1 MTLYHLLVA
10 LLALPALA
18 AFSVFTTAPAITTST
33 VQKDTTVRA
42 RPGVFIR
49 DTSGSMIPLR
59 IRSLDVSV
67 DVKGAMAT
75 TTFDITV
82 FNPHERVLE
91 GEFSFPLSDG
101 QTVARFALDING
113 RLREGVVVS
122 KTKGRET
129 FESVIR
135 QRVDPALLEWTADNA
150 FRTRIY
156 PLPAKG
162 TRRIVIAYEQ
172 PLTGTSD
179 GFTYRMPFAYAQRI
193 DTFRL
198 RAMVAGFGVEPSLA
212 GDGGD
217 TVAFSPRG
225 RDFLAELVE
234 HDIDLN
240 GHFTLTVPVQAGRH
254 YSAVATHDG
263 TSYAGMFLS
272 APRAKAS
279 DAAASINEI
288 SLVVDASMSGASRDH
303 ARERAF
309 LDAMFKRLGTVKVHL
324 VTFAHRPLST
334 KTLSVVD
341 GDWRS
346 VRMALDEIDHDGAT
360 QLGAVPFDKMRGQRI
375 VLLSDGISTFGR
387 HDPSGARVPVLC
399 VTSGVTADYDVLRG
413 IAQRSGGRMIDL
425 TSLEI
430 DDIAPNLF
438 ASSPMITEV
447 NVLDGSVDQV
457 RPQLPI
463 NASGMTSL
471 AAVMRSASA
480 TVEVVTSLNGRAL
493 RRDTIRLAANEA
505 KGASMA
511 RLWAQLELQRLN
523 MDRRRNAAAIEVLG
537 KQFTIVTPGTSLIVL
552 DRIEDYVTHRITPP
566 ASEPDLVAEYMTRVS
581 SIKRDSAHEYKEHFD
596 RVVTLFQERQTWY
609 GKTFTPVLRKQKIN
623 EEEVRAAPRQ
633 YSSPTSLNELASP
646 LPPPSARRDRNA
658 VRGSRTETHVQVDG
672 LAVTDQFT
680 GGLGNAAA
688 NIAADMPSPFADDA
702 RPAEPARK
710 GVIVLSAPKDRAAY
724 VDELASLSGSTIY
737 ARYLELRQTH
747 GTSTAFY
754 IDVADLLR
762 EKGDTT
768 SALRVLSNLAELRGE
783 DAPTLRI
790 LGYRLRQLGSHD
802 LAVMVFEDVLR
813 VREEEPQSYR
823 DLGLALADAGRLQDA
838 CDRLYQL
845 VLRPW
850 DTRFPEVELIALH
863 ELNRIAAGV
872 GAGKVST
879 TAYDAR
885 LIKDMPVG
893 MRVVLSW
900 DADNCDM
907 DLWVTDPNGEKC
919 FYSNRDTEIGGRLSR
934 DLTGGYGP
942 EEFILKAPIKGTYTV
957 QVHYYGDRQQRLA
970 GPTTIHVDLAL
981 HEGTRAASRRALTT
995 RVEGVQ
1001 KVVDIGSFTIE

>member
-1 MTLYHLLVA
+1 MTMHQILVA
-10 LLALPALA
+10 LLALPAIA
-18 AFSVFTTAPAITTST
+18 ALNVFTSAPSVTTTT
-33 VQKDTTVRA
+33 VQKDTTARV

-49 DTSGSMIPLR
+49 DSSGTMTPLH
-59 IRSLDVSV
+59 IRTLDVSV

-75 TTFDITV
+75 TTFDMTV
-82 FNPHERVLE
+82 ANPHARVLE

-101 QTVARFALDING
+101 QTVARFALDIDG

-122 KTKGRET
+122 KTKGREAY
-129 FESVIR
+129 ESTIR
-135 QRVDPALLEWTADNA
+135 QRIDPALLEWTSDNA
-150 FRTRIY
+150 FRARIF
-156 PLPAKG
+156 PIPANG

-172 PLTGTSD
+172 PLIGRAD
-179 GFTYRMPFAYAQRI
+179 GFSYRMPFAYAQRI

-212 GDGGD
+212 GNGGD
-217 TVAFSPRG
+217 TVDFSPRG
-225 RDFLAELVE
+225 RDFIAELVE
-234 HDIDLN
+234 YGIDLN
-240 GHFTLTVPVQAGRH
+240 GSFTLTVPVLAGRH
-254 YSAVATHDG
+254 YGAVSTLDG

-272 APRAKAS
+272 APRLKAA
-279 DAAASINEI
+279 DATASIDEI

-309 LDAMFKRLGTVKVHL
+309 LDAMFKRLGTVRVHL

-334 KTLSVVD
+334 MTLNVVD
-341 GDWRS
+341 GNWRS
-346 VRMALDEIDHDGAT
+346 VQMALDDIDHDGAT

-387 HDPSGARVPVLC
+387 HEPSVARVPVLC
-399 VTSGVTADYDVLRG
+399 VTSGVKADYDVLRG
-413 IAQRSGGRMIDL
+413 IALRSGGRMIDL
-425 TSLEI
+425 TSQEI

-438 ASSPMITEV
+438 APSPMITEV
-447 NVLDGSVDQV
+447 NVLNGSIDQV

-463 NASGMTSL
+463 DASGMTSL
-471 AAVMRSASA
+471 AAILRSTSA

-493 RRDTIRLAANEA
+493 RRDTIRLGTNEA
-505 KGASMA
+505 KDATMA

-523 MDRRRNAAAIEVLG
+523 MDRRRHASAIEALG

-566 ASEPDLVAEYMTRVS
+566 ASEPDLVAEYTTRVS
-581 SIKRDSAHEYKEHFD
+581 SIKRDSAQEFKQHFD

-609 GKTFTPVLRKQKIN
+609 GKTFTPVLRKKKIN
-623 EEEVRAAPRQ
+623 EDDVRADRGAAAAPN
-633 YSSPTSLNELASP
+633 THELANP
-646 LPPPSARRDRNA
+646 LVMSRTQRDRIVA
-658 VRGSRTETHVQVDG
+658 RGSRTTETQVLVDG
-672 LAVTDQFT
+672 LTASDQVA
-680 GGLGNAAA
+680 GGFGDAEAA
-688 NIAADMPSPFADDA
+688 IAADMPSPFADDA
-702 RPAEPARK
+702 RPTQPAPK
-710 GVIVLSAPKDRAAY
+710 GVIALTAPKDRASY
-724 VDELASLSGSTIY
+724 VDELATLSGSTIY
-737 ARYLELRQTH
+737 ARYLELRQQH
-747 GTSTAFY
+747 GTSTAFF

-790 LGYRLRQLGSHD
+790 LGYRLRQLGYPA

-863 ELNRIAAGV
+863 ELNRIVSDAGAA
-872 GAGKVST
+872 KVST
-879 TAYDAR
+879 KAYDAR
-885 LIKDMPVG
+885 FIKDLPVG

-957 QVHYYGDRQQRLA
+957 QVHYYGDRQLRLA
-970 GPTTIHVDLAL
+970 GPTTIHVELAL
-981 HEGTRAASRRALTT
+981 AEGTRAASKRSLTT